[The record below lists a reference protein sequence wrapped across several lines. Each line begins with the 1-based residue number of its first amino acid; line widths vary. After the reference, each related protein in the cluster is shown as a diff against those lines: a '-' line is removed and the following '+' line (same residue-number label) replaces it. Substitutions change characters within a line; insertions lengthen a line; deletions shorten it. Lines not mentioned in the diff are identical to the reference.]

1 MRRDDLC
8 DPGLCPDAPD
18 GGRCYHCPLDKLDA
32 AQSSDKGIVLRRALN
47 LMGALKLGVDLTLD
61 DIRADEFQAMVLI
74 TEERDILERE
84 RQSK

>member
-1 MRRDDLC
+1 
-8 DPGLCPDAPD
+8 
-18 GGRCYHCPLDKLDA
+18 
-32 AQSSDKGIVLRRALN
+32 
-47 LMGALKLGVDLTLD
+47 MGALKLGVDLTLD